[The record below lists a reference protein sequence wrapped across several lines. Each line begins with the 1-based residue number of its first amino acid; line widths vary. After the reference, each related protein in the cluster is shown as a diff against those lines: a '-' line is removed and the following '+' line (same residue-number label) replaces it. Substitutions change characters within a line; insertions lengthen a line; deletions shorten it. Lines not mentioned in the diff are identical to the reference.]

1 MASLRAYFTVI
12 LMILIS
18 SSLSQAHPG
27 SFFNWGEGGGST
39 GEYFG
44 LFPEFY
50 QYACPQVNDIVM
62 SVLERAIAE
71 EARLAASLLRLHF
84 HDCFVQVIYM
94 STILYNSFPSC
105 FVIFSCNSFFAC
117 MVHLITKSYQAHLR
131 WDMPQQSGADPF
143 ASAPGQIW
151 KSQN

>member
-1 MASLRAYFTVI
+1 MASLRACFTVMI

-27 SFFNWGEGGGST
+27 YFFNWGEGGGGT

-62 SVLERAIAE
+62 SVLERAIE
-71 EARLAASLLRLHF
+71 QEPRLAASLLRLHF
-84 HDCFVQVIYM
+84 HDCFVQVICQQFY
-94 STILYNSFPSC
+94 TILFHL
-105 FVIFSCNSFFAC
+105 VLLFFLAT
-117 MVHLITKSYQAHLR
+117 VSLR
-131 WDMPQQSGADPF
+131 ARC
-143 ASAPGQIW
+143 I
-151 KSQN
+151 